1 MVIETTLRQQ
11 NVFLHR
17 RYSKSKSTSENHTSI
32 IVERCVM
39 VSGACVWGSVGGVI
53 TDRDRNADHCSQ
65 PPSVSVLAVL
75 CRLELQTDLCED

>member
-17 RYSKSKSTSENHTSI
+17 HRRYSKSTSDKHASI

-39 VSGACVWGSVGGVI
+39 VSVAEFGGVLVVS
-53 TDRDRNADHCSQ
+53 SQ
-65 PPSVSVLAVL
+65 IVTRMLTIAL
-75 CRLELQTDLCED
+75 Y